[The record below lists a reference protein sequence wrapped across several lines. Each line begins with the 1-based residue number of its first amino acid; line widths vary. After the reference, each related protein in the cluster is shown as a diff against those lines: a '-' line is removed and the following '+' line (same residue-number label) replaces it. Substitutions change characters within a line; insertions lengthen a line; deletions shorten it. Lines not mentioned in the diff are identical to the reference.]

1 MECLR
6 FGSTIPGGYWGCCA
20 ADIIQNCKVDPDA
33 PASISLV
40 DGDGG
45 TFMQKFLG
53 KTYREIF
60 ESRLRIGSFSTRDMP
75 NHAFFVMLE
84 RNQIASGYGQ
94 KWMAILKEHGF
105 EFIRTV
111 NNSVWNK
118 DNYVFALF
126 RNNGPNAVGD
136 QFTPPPGWT
145 DLPSVKKEAWELI
158 PERRAEATDER
169 SGCRRPEIWDKIG
182 PAKFYSQTGTR
193 RRRCPDHPRCYPD
206 TVSAT
211 GADCPCGGN
220 REIPEGCR
228 CRQAA
233 PDTQR
238 QHVWRGDERTEGE
251 DACAKAGLGG
261 RNEKDRC

>member
-1 MECLR
+1 MMEVLR

-45 TFMQKFLG
+45 VFMQKFLG

-75 NHAFFVMLE
+75 NHAFFVILE
-84 RNQIASGYGQ
+84 KNQISSGYGQ

-126 RNNGPNAVGD
+126 RNNGPNAVKD

-145 DLPSVKKEAWELI
+145 DLPEVKKEVWTFLKPSDRTELTKLH
-158 PERRAEATDER
+158 ATVDQK
-169 SGCRRPEIWDKIG
+169 IWDKIG
-182 PAKFYSQTGTR
+182 PAKLYT
-193 RRRCPDHPRCYPD
+193 
-206 TVSAT
+206 
-211 GADCPCGGN
+211 
-220 REIPEGCR
+220 
-228 CRQAA
+228 QAELEEA
-233 PDTQR
+233 GVPVTLAAI
-238 QHVWRGDERTEGE
+238 RTPFPPQGPT
-251 DACAKAGLGG
+251 ARAKAIEQYQNGAGAG
-261 RNEKDRC
+261 RQPSTHNISTSGEVMKKTEQSAPPSAATKA

>member
-1 MECLR
+1 MMEVLR

-53 KTYREIF
+53 MTYREIF

-75 NHAFFVMLE
+75 NHAFFVILE
-84 RNQIASGYGQ
+84 KNQISGGYGQ
-94 KWMAILKEHGF
+94 KWLAILKEHGF

-126 RNNGPNAVGD
+126 RNNGPNAVAD

-145 DLPSVKKEAWELI
+145 DLPSVKKETWELI
-158 PERRAEATDER
+158 AEPERKSLTKAQAEVDQQ
-169 SGCRRPEIWDKIG
+169 IWDKLG
-182 PAKFYSQTGTR
+182 PAKLYSQKELEEAGVPITLAAIRTPFPPQGPTARAKAIEQFQKGAGEGKQPNTHNTGT
-193 RRRCPDHPRCYPD
+193 
-206 TVSAT
+206 T
-211 GADCPCGGN
+211 GEVMNKPAVTSPV
-220 REIPEGCR
+220 PSS
-228 CRQAA
+228 
-233 PDTQR
+233 TMS
-238 QHVWRGDERTEGE
+238 
-251 DACAKAGLGG
+251 
-261 RNEKDRC
+261 

>member
-53 KTYREIF
+53 KTYREIL

-84 RNQIASGYGQ
+84 RNQIASGFGQ

-158 PERRAEATDER
+158 PAAERKQLTKDQAAVDQT
-169 SGCRRPEIWDKIG
+169 IWDKIG
-182 PAKFYSQTGTR
+182 PAKFYSQQELVDAGVPVTLAAIRTSFPPQGPTAR
-193 RRRCPDHPRCYPD
+193 AEAIAKYQKGAGEGKQPPTHS
-206 TVSAT
+206 VSTSGEVMNAPK
-211 GADCPCGGN
+211 AKMPA
-220 REIPEGCR
+220 PK
-228 CRQAA
+228 QA
-233 PDTQR
+233 
-238 QHVWRGDERTEGE
+238 
-251 DACAKAGLGG
+251 
-261 RNEKDRC
+261 

>member
-6 FGSTIPGGYWGCCA
+6 FGSSIPGGYWGCCA

-33 PASISLV
+33 SASISLV

-60 ESRLRIGSFSTRDMP
+60 ESRLRIGSFSTCDMP
-75 NHAFFVMLE
+75 NHAFFVILE
-84 RNQIASGYGQ
+84 KAQISSGYGQ
-94 KWMAILKEHGF
+94 KWLAILKEHGF

-126 RNNGPNAVGD
+126 RNTGPNAVQD

-145 DLPSVKKEAWELI
+145 DLPSNGKKEPWRFI
-158 PERRAEATDER
+158 DEQ
-169 SGCRRPEIWDKIG
+169 GKTVALTKEHAKVDQAVWDKLG
-182 PAKFYSQTGTR
+182 PAKTY
-193 RRRCPDHPRCYPD
+193 
-206 TVSAT
+206 
-211 GADCPCGGN
+211 
-220 REIPEGCR
+220 
-228 CRQAA
+228 
-233 PDTQR
+233 TQ
-238 QHVWRGDERTEGE
+238 QQLE
-251 DACAKAGLGG
+251 DAGVPVTLAAIRTPFPPQGPTARMKAM
-261 RNEKDRC
+261 EKHRTGHGAMSQPPAHHVNTTGEVMNKTKSTMPASQQV

>member
-1 MECLR
+1 LKKYPAVGTQNRRDRWNALR

-33 PASISLV
+33 KASISLV

-53 KTYREIF
+53 MTYREIF
-60 ESRLRIGSFSTRDMP
+60 RESAAYRLVLYADMP

-84 RNQIASGYGQ
+84 RNQISSGFGQ
-94 KWMAILKEHGF
+94 KWLAILKEHGF

-126 RNNGPNAVGD
+126 RNNGPNAVAD

-158 PERRAEATDER
+158 PPSERKQLTKDQAAVDQT
-169 SGCRRPEIWDKIG
+169 IWDKIG
-182 PAKFYSQTGTR
+182 PAKLLQPARVGEG
-193 RRRCPDHPRCYPD
+193 RCSCHPCCNPDIVPAAG
-206 TVSAT
+206 S
-211 GADCPCGGN
+211 DCPC
-220 REIPEGCR
+220 E
-228 CRQAA
+228 RQSRSSRRVPVRANSHRHTA
-233 PDTQR
+233 SAR
-238 QHVWRGDERTEGE
+238 LAR
-251 DACAKAGLGG
+251 
-261 RNEKDRC
+261 

>member
-1 MECLR
+1 MEVLR

-84 RNQIASGYGQ
+84 KNQISSGYGQ
-94 KWMAILKEHGF
+94 KWLAILKEHGF

-126 RNNGPNAVGD
+126 RNTGPNAVKD

-145 DLPSVKKEAWELI
+145 DLPSVKKEAWEMITEGDRKTLTT
-158 PERRAEATDER
+158 EQAVADQM
-169 SGCRRPEIWDKIG
+169 IWDKIG
-182 PAKFYSQTGTR
+182 TAKFYTQQQLEEAGVPITLSAIRTPFPPQGPTARKAAIERFQKGAGANAQPNTHNTGTTGEVMR
-193 RRRCPDHPRCYPD
+193 K
-206 TVSAT
+206 VAAT
-211 GADCPCGGN
+211 MP
-220 REIPEGCR
+220 P
-228 CRQAA
+228 
-233 PDTQR
+233 
-238 QHVWRGDERTEGE
+238 
-251 DACAKAGLGG
+251 AKS
-261 RNEKDRC
+261 

>member
-40 DGDGG
+40 DGDQGI
-45 TFMQKFLG
+45 FLQKFLG

-60 ESRLRIGSFSTRDMP
+60 ESRLRIGTFGTRDMP
-75 NHAFFVMLE
+75 NHAFFVILE
-84 RNQIASGYGQ
+84 KHQISSGFGQ
-94 KWMAILKEHGF
+94 KWLAILKEHGF

-126 RNNGPNAVGD
+126 RNNGPNAVAD

-145 DLPSVKKEAWELI
+145 DLPSVKKETWELI
-158 PERRAEATDER
+158 PPSERKQLTKDQVAADQT
-169 SGCRRPEIWDKIG
+169 IWDKIG
-182 PAKFYSQTGTR
+182 PAKLYSQQELVAAGVPITLAAIRTPFPPQGPTARAAAIAKYQKGAGENAQPPAHSVGTTG
-193 RRRCPDHPRCYPD
+193 
-206 TVSAT
+206 
-211 GADCPCGGN
+211 
-220 REIPEGCR
+220 EIINAPKAKMPAPK
-228 CRQAA
+228 QA
-233 PDTQR
+233 
-238 QHVWRGDERTEGE
+238 
-251 DACAKAGLGG
+251 
-261 RNEKDRC
+261 